1 MYIYIYIYYI
11 YTYIY
16 TYESTYIYMY
26 VQLSTHSHIISLFL
40 SLSIYNMYIYIC
52 ITHMYMG
59 HYMVRS
65 HLGCGPQNFGVLNL
79 FLRSGSSR
87 VCSRISPASASTII
101 SCQRHSFGTT
111 KLWWAAF
118 KIHMGGSSNGGSPSH
133 HGFSSH
139 HGFQYSNCL
148 IWMIWG
154 YQHFGK
160 PPYTWRGWNH

>member
-1 MYIYIYIYYI
+1 MYNCLHIVTLSPFSYLSP
-11 YTYIY
+11 YTIC
-16 TYESTYIYMY
+16 I
-26 VQLSTHSHIISLFL
+26 
-40 SLSIYNMYIYIC
+40 YIYIC

-160 PPYTWRGWNH
+160 PPYTWRGCNH